1 MAIEYRRLGRS
12 GLKVTNLCLG
22 AMTFGESKTFMK
34 GVTSP
39 DEEARAVLDRA
50 LDAGVDFIDT
60 ANMYSEGRSEELLG
74 QWLGPRRRGVILATK
89 VRFPLV
95 PRPKP
100 MDWGLSR
107 RHILDACDASLR
119 RLQTDWI
126 DLYQVHLQDRTV
138 PIEETLRAFD
148 DLITQGKVRYV
159 GCSNYAGYRLVES
172 LWASDRRNLH
182 RYESV
187 QLEWSLIERGAERE
201 VIPACREF
209 GLGVLVWSPLA
220 RGILSGKYQRNQP
233 PPQGARLAA
242 WQDTWGRHA
251 DDERTWRIL
260 DEVRA
265 VARETESTAARVAIA
280 WLLQQPECTSVIL
293 GARTVQQLE
302 DNLAAANL
310 RLSPDHMRRLEEI
323 SRPRWGYPYEQIG
336 VREPW

>member
-34 GVTSP
+34 GLTSP
-39 DEEARAVLDRA
+39 DAEARAVLDRA
-50 LDAGVDFIDT
+50 LDAGVEFIDT

-74 QWLGPRRRGVILATK
+74 QWLGPRRKSIVLATK

-95 PRPKP
+95 PNPGP
-100 MDWGLSR
+100 MDGGLSR
-107 RHILDACDASLR
+107 RHLLEACDESLR
-119 RLQTDWI
+119 RLRTDWI
-126 DLYQVHLQDRTV
+126 DLYQVHMQDRTV
-138 PIEETLRAFD
+138 PIEETLRALD
-148 DLITQGKVRYV
+148 DLIRQGKVRYAA
-159 GCSNYAGYRLVES
+159 CSNYAAYRLVES
-172 LWASDRRNLH
+172 LWASDRHGLH

-209 GLGVLVWSPLA
+209 GLGVLVYCPLA
-220 RGILSGKYQRNQP
+220 RGILSGKYERNQS

-242 WQDTWGRHA
+242 WREVWGRYA
-251 DDERTWRIL
+251 NDDRTWRIV

-265 VARETESTAARVAIA
+265 VARETEATPSRVAIA

-293 GARTVQQLE
+293 GARTLQQLE
-302 DNLAAANL
+302 DNLAAVNL
-310 RLSPDHMRRLEEI
+310 RLSPEHLRRLEEL
-323 SRPRWGYPYEQIG
+323 SRPRWEYPYEAIA